1 MQLGWVDYSREERE
15 TIKELLK
22 VLGES
27 GSLDE
32 LGVGIVRD
40 SISVLLYPG
49 TSVLHTRAKY
59 YILIPE
65 LFRKAMKS
73 GLTTG
78 AEVRNLI
85 NTDQDRIA
93 RALRRAI
100 DEETGKKATGI
111 IGGRSDR
118 GVKMKP
124 TRIYWN
130 ALRTTEILCN
140 GDMSFDDAC
149 SAVAGYNRKIQ
160 NIVIKYEG
168 EDDGGDADDAGA
180 GNFALF
186 NTPCK
191 ERIEDYLD
199 NPTLHLRKDEA
210 DYLRTQFLR
219 VPVMKNTLMEYCLKT
234 KTSFDGVLLD
244 DIHKDGMSEVL
255 RRNLELATEFA
266 NFIYGAYIVYN
277 LLFFENGGE
286 NATADEKNRL
296 EEKYKYWKKDNSGLP
311 HRDEI
316 LKLVRNHEHYKAA
329 LRDFLTKFENAVNS
343 NTSEVCSDEEK
354 QIVRQR
360 EQACKSVKAKIGKD
374 YPFQEVQTAPMN
386 YRHDTGQTIIS
397 DILKGMARDD
407 AQEKI

>member
-40 SISVLLYPG
+40 SISDLLYPG

-65 LFRKAMKS
+65 LFKKAMKS
-73 GLTTG
+73 GLTTSS
-78 AEVRNLI
+78 EVRNLI

-100 DEETGKKATGI
+100 DEETGTKAAGI

-140 GDMSFDDAC
+140 SDMSFDDAC
-149 SAVAGYNRKIQ
+149 SAVAGYNRKTQ
-160 NIVIKYEG
+160 NIVIKYES
-168 EDDGGDADDAGA
+168 EDDGGDADDVGA

-186 NTPCK
+186 TAPCK
-191 ERIEDYLD
+191 ERIEDYLE

-210 DYLRTQFLR
+210 DYLRTQFLH

-234 KTSFDGVLLD
+234 KTSYQGVALD
-244 DIHKDGMSEVL
+244 DIPTEGIIWNWQL
-255 RRNLELATEFA
+255 NLQTL
-266 NFIYGAYIVYN
+266 Y
-277 LLFFENGGE
+277 
-286 NATADEKNRL
+286 
-296 EEKYKYWKKDNSGLP
+296 
-311 HRDEI
+311 
-316 LKLVRNHEHYKAA
+316 
-329 LRDFLTKFENAVNS
+329 
-343 NTSEVCSDEEK
+343 
-354 QIVRQR
+354 
-360 EQACKSVKAKIGKD
+360 
-374 YPFQEVQTAPMN
+374 TAP
-386 YRHDTGQTIIS
+386 IS
-397 DILKGMARDD
+397 FITFCLLRMAESMQLLKKKADWRISIGIGRRKVRDCL
-407 AQEKI
+407 IVMRY

>member
-40 SISVLLYPG
+40 SISDLLYPG

-65 LFRKAMKS
+65 LFKKAMKS
-73 GLTTG
+73 GFTTG

-93 RALRRAI
+93 RALRRAV
-100 DEETGKKATGI
+100 DEETGTKAAGI

-149 SAVAGYNRKIQ
+149 SAVAGYNSKTQ

-168 EDDGGDADDAGA
+168 EDDGGDAYDAGA

-186 NTPCK
+186 NAPCK
-191 ERIEDYLD
+191 ESIEDYLD
-199 NPTLHLRKDEA
+199 NPTLHLRRDEA
-210 DYLRTQFLR
+210 DYLRSQFLH

-234 KTSFDGVLLD
+234 KTSFEGEALD
-244 DIHKDGMSEVL
+244 DIPTDDMPEVL
-255 RRNLELATEFA
+255 RHNLALATEFA

-277 LLFFENGGE
+277 MMFFENGGE
-286 NATADEKNRL
+286 NATADVQDRL
-296 EEKYKYWKKDNSGLP
+296 EEKYKNWKKNTPGLP

-316 LKLVRNHEHYKAA
+316 LKLVKNHKHYKTAI
-329 LRDFLTKFENAVNS
+329 RDFLTKFESAVKANPS
-343 NTSEVCSDEEK
+343 DICSDEEK
-354 QIVRQR
+354 RIIRQR
-360 EQACKSVKAKIGKD
+360 EQACKSVKAKIEKD
-374 YPFQEVQTAPMN
+374 YPFQEIQTAPMN
-386 YRHDTGQTIIS
+386 YRHGTGQTIIS
-397 DILKGMARDD
+397 DILKGMVRDD
-407 AQEKI
+407 A

>member
-40 SISVLLYPG
+40 SISDLLYPG

-65 LFRKAMKS
+65 LFKKAMKS
-73 GLTTG
+73 GLTTSS
-78 AEVRNLI
+78 EVRNLI

-100 DEETGKKATGI
+100 DEETGTKAAGI

-140 GDMSFDDAC
+140 SDMSFDDAC
-149 SAVAGYNRKIQ
+149 SAVAGYNRKTQ
-160 NIVIKYEG
+160 NIVIKYES
-168 EDDGGDADDAGA
+168 EDDGGDADDVGA

-186 NTPCK
+186 TAPCK
-191 ERIEDYLD
+191 ERIEDYLE

-210 DYLRTQFLR
+210 DYLRTQFLH

-234 KTSFDGVLLD
+234 KTSYQGVALD
-244 DIHKDGMSEVL
+244 DIPTEGMPEVL
-255 RRNLELATEFA
+255 AHNLELATEFA

-277 LLFFENGGE
+277 LLFIENGGE
-286 NATADEKNRL
+286 YATA
-296 EEKYKYWKKDNSGLP
+296 EEKADWRISIGIGRRKV
-311 HRDEI
+311 RDC
-316 LKLVRNHEHYKAA
+316 L
-329 LRDFLTKFENAVNS
+329 
-343 NTSEVCSDEEK
+343 
-354 QIVRQR
+354 IVMR
-360 EQACKSVKAKIGKD
+360 
-374 YPFQEVQTAPMN
+374 Y
-386 YRHDTGQTIIS
+386 
-397 DILKGMARDD
+397 
-407 AQEKI
+407 

>member
-85 NTDQDRIA
+85 NTDQDRIT

-100 DEETGKKATGI
+100 DEEIGKKAAGI

-140 GDMSFDDAC
+140 GDMSFDDDC
-149 SAVAGYNRKIQ
+149 SG
-160 NIVIKYEG
+160 
-168 EDDGGDADDAGA
+168 
-180 GNFALF
+180 
-186 NTPCK
+186 
-191 ERIEDYLD
+191 
-199 NPTLHLRKDEA
+199 
-210 DYLRTQFLR
+210 
-219 VPVMKNTLMEYCLKT
+219 
-234 KTSFDGVLLD
+234 
-244 DIHKDGMSEVL
+244 
-255 RRNLELATEFA
+255 
-266 NFIYGAYIVYN
+266 
-277 LLFFENGGE
+277 
-286 NATADEKNRL
+286 
-296 EEKYKYWKKDNSGLP
+296 
-311 HRDEI
+311 
-316 LKLVRNHEHYKAA
+316 
-329 LRDFLTKFENAVNS
+329 
-343 NTSEVCSDEEK
+343 
-354 QIVRQR
+354 
-360 EQACKSVKAKIGKD
+360 
-374 YPFQEVQTAPMN
+374 
-386 YRHDTGQTIIS
+386 
-397 DILKGMARDD
+397 
-407 AQEKI
+407 

>member
-40 SISVLLYPG
+40 SISDLLYPG

-65 LFRKAMKS
+65 LFKKAMKS
-73 GLTTG
+73 GLTTSS
-78 AEVRNLI
+78 EVRNLI

-100 DEETGKKATGI
+100 DEETGTKAAGI

-140 GDMSFDDAC
+140 SDMSFDDAC
-149 SAVAGYNRKIQ
+149 SAVAGYNRKTQ
-160 NIVIKYEG
+160 NIVIKYES
-168 EDDGGDADDAGA
+168 EDDGGDADDVGA

-186 NTPCK
+186 TAPCK
-191 ERIEDYLD
+191 ERIEDYLE

-210 DYLRTQFLR
+210 DYLRTQFLH

-234 KTSFDGVLLD
+234 KTSYQGVALD
-244 DIHKDGMSEVL
+244 DIPTEGMPEVL
-255 RRNLELATEFA
+255 AHNLELATEFA

-277 LLFFENGGE
+277 LLFIENGGE
-286 NATADEKNRL
+286 YATAEEKSRL
-296 EEKYKYWKKDNSGLP
+296 ENKYRDWKKKSPGLP

-316 LKLVRNHEHYKAA
+316 LKFVRNHEHYKAA
-329 LRDFLTKFENAVNS
+329 LRDFLIRFESAVKN
-343 NTSEVCSDEEK
+343 NTTDSCSDEEK
-354 QIVRQR
+354 RIIKQR

-374 YPFQEVQTAPMN
+374 YPYQEIQSSPMN
-386 YRHDTGQTIIS
+386 YRHGTGQTIIL
-397 DILKGMARDD
+397 IF
-407 AQEKI
+407 

>member
-40 SISVLLYPG
+40 SISDLLYPG

-65 LFRKAMKS
+65 LFKKAMKS
-73 GLTTG
+73 GFTTG

-93 RALRRAI
+93 RALRRAV
-100 DEETGKKATGI
+100 DEETGTKAAGI

-149 SAVAGYNRKIQ
+149 SAVAGYNSKTQ

-168 EDDGGDADDAGA
+168 EDDGGDAYDAGA

-186 NTPCK
+186 NAPCK
-191 ERIEDYLD
+191 ESIEDYLD
-199 NPTLHLRKDEA
+199 NPTLHLRRDEA
-210 DYLRTQFLR
+210 DYLRSQFLH

-234 KTSFDGVLLD
+234 KTSFEGEVLD
-244 DIHKDGMSEVL
+244 DIPTDDMPEVL
-255 RRNLELATEFA
+255 RHNLALATEFA

-277 LLFFENGGE
+277 MMFFENGGE
-286 NATADEKNRL
+286 NATADVQDRL
-296 EEKYKYWKKDNSGLP
+296 EEKYKNWKKNTPGLP

-316 LKLVRNHEHYKAA
+316 LKLVKNHEHYKTAI
-329 LRDFLTKFENAVNS
+329 RDFLTKFESAVKANPS
-343 NTSEVCSDEEK
+343 DICSDEEK
-354 QIVRQR
+354 RIIRQR
-360 EQACKSVKAKIGKD
+360 EQACKSVKAKIEKD
-374 YPFQEVQTAPMN
+374 YPFQEIQTAPMN
-386 YRHDTGQTIIS
+386 YRHGTGQTIIS
-397 DILKGMARDD
+397 DILKGMVRDD
-407 AQEKI
+407 D

>member
-40 SISVLLYPG
+40 SISDLLYPG

-65 LFRKAMKS
+65 LFKRAMKS
-73 GLTTG
+73 GITTSS
-78 AEVRNLI
+78 EVRNLI

-100 DEETGKKATGI
+100 DEETGTKAAGI

-140 GDMSFDDAC
+140 SDMSFDDAC
-149 SAVAGYNRKIQ
+149 SAVAGYNRKTQ
-160 NIVIKYEG
+160 NIVIKYES
-168 EDDGGDADDAGA
+168 EDDGGDADDVGA

-186 NTPCK
+186 TAPCK
-191 ERIEDYLD
+191 ERIEDYLE

-210 DYLRTQFLR
+210 DYLRTQFLH

-234 KTSFDGVLLD
+234 KTSYQGVALD
-244 DIHKDGMSEVL
+244 DIPTEGMPEVL
-255 RRNLELATEFA
+255 AHNLELATEFA

-277 LLFFENGGE
+277 LLFIENGGE
-286 NATADEKNRL
+286 YATAEEKSRL
-296 EEKYKYWKKDNSGLP
+296 ENKYRDWKKKSPGLP

-316 LKLVRNHEHYKAA
+316 LKFVRNHEHYKAA
-329 LRDFLTKFENAVNS
+329 LRDFLIRFESAVKN
-343 NTSEVCSDEEK
+343 NTTDSCSDEEK
-354 QIVRQR
+354 RIIKQR

-374 YPFQEVQTAPMN
+374 YPYQEIQSSPMN
-386 YRHDTGQTIIS
+386 YRHGTGQTIIS
-397 DILKGMARDD
+397 DILKGMVRDD
-407 AQEKI
+407 A